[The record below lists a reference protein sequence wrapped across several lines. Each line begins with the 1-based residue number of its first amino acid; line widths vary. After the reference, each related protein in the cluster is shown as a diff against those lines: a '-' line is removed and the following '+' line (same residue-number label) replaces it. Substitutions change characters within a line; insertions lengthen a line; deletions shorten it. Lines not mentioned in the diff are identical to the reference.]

1 MIEHGV
7 AKQVEA
13 FRLMWDAFPEPAMLI
28 GDGRKVLAANA
39 LGRRLGITAGS
50 RCGGLAP
57 VEAPPVRNSMER
69 LRDTQSALVE
79 IAEANGEPVL
89 SYWVP
94 VAGARNLAVHFGI
107 GVVSALEHC
116 WNVQET
122 CNKPQPPSSF
132 PAGELPQKW
141 PRNRPMPFR

>member
-1 MIEHGV
+1 MTEHGV

-39 LGRRLGITAGS
+39 LGRRLGVTAGS
-50 RCGGLAP
+50 TCGGLAP
-57 VEAPPVRNSMER
+57 VRAAPAHNPMEQ

-79 IAEANGEPVL
+79 IAEANGQPVL

-94 VAGARNLAVHFGI
+94 VTGAQNLAIHFGI
-107 GVVSALEHC
+107 GVVRAVERC
-116 WNVQET
+116 RN
-122 CNKPQPPSSF
+122 
-132 PAGELPQKW
+132 AQK
-141 PRNRPMPFR
+141 NLQ

>member
-1 MIEHGV
+1 MIEHGI

-13 FRLMWDAFPEPAMLI
+13 FRLMWDAFPEPAMLV

-57 VEAPPVRNSMER
+57 VEAPPTHNPMEQ
-69 LRDTQSALVE
+69 LRDTRSALVE
-79 IAEANGEPVL
+79 LAEANGEPVL

-94 VAGARNLAVHFGI
+94 VTGTQNLAVHFGI
-107 GVVSALEHC
+107 GVVRVIEHTGMQK
-116 WNVQET
+116 NG
-122 CNKPQPPSSF
+122 NKFPTTPSF
-132 PAGELPQKW
+132 PAGELSE
-141 PRNRPMPFR
+141 